1 LTAGTIAT
9 PHTAASQAGA
19 DALRAGGNALDAA
32 LAAAAVLTVVYPHN
46 CALGG
51 DLFAL
56 VAEPDGRVHA
66 VNASGPAALA
76 TDADAVREYA
86 DEMPTV
92 GVAPITVPGLVAG
105 WERLHRLGA
114 ARSWSDALTGAA
126 DLARNGAPVAP
137 GLATAIAGSDGV
149 GSDPGMMKVFAPG
162 GSPLRAGDRLLQPQ
176 LARTLEQLAADGAGT
191 LYRGPIGAAL
201 ISGLRERGSAL
212 GAEDL
217 ARFAVQET
225 EPLTARFGDVE
236 VLTSPPNSSGVL
248 LVQALLALREAGL
261 ADPLGADAAALAAI
275 FAAGHD
281 QRARSLCDPR
291 TREFERQDWLGAERI
306 GELSAIAVRAA
317 AGEPVDVDLA
327 AASGPRPR
335 GDTIALVATD
345 AEGRAVSLIQ
355 SLYYTFGSQIL
366 EPSTGILLH
375 NRGAGFSLTRGHP
388 NELAGGRRPAHT
400 LMPVMVRRGGRL
412 LGVLGTMGG
421 AVHAQ
426 IHLQV
431 LLRLLAGAT
440 APQAVAA
447 PRFAI
452 APRDPAGSGLTVA
465 IEQDCDPAVA
475 AAMRNAGLQAVDVPR
490 HSSQLGH
497 AQAIW
502 LTDPATGGSDPR
514 ADGAA
519 VSVA

>member
-32 LAAAAVLTVVYPHN
+32 LAAAAALTVVYPHN

-76 TDADAVREYA
+76 TDADAVREHA
-86 DEMPTV
+86 DEMPTA
-92 GVAPITVPGLVAG
+92 GVAPITVPGMVAG

-114 ARSWSDALTGAA
+114 ARSWSDALAGAA
-126 DLARNGAPVAP
+126 GLARDGAPVAP
-137 GLATAIAGSDGV
+137 GLAEAIAECDGI
-149 GSDPGMMKVFAPG
+149 GSDPGMTEVFAPG
-162 GSPLRAGDRLLQPQ
+162 GSRLRAGDRLVQPR
-176 LARTLEQLAADGAGT
+176 LARTLEQLAADGASA
-191 LYRGPIGAAL
+191 LYRGEIGAAL
-201 ISGLRERGSAL
+201 ISGLRRRGSAL
-212 GAEDL
+212 SGEDL
-217 ARFAVQET
+217 GGFAVEET
-225 EPLTARFGDVE
+225 EPLAAHFGDAE

-248 LVQALLALREAGL
+248 LTQALLALDEAGL
-261 ADPLGADAAALAAI
+261 ADPLGADAAGLAAI
-275 FAAGHD
+275 FHAGHD

-291 TREFERQDWLGAERI
+291 TRQFAREDWLWAERI
-306 GELSAIAVRAA
+306 GELAAMAVRAA
-317 AGEPVDVDLA
+317 AGEPVDLGLSA
-327 AASGPRPR
+327 AAGPRPS

-355 SLYYTFGSQIL
+355 SLYYAFGSQIL

-375 NRGAGFSLTRGHP
+375 NRGAGFSLTPGHP

-400 LMPVMVRRGGRL
+400 LMPVMVRRGGQL

-426 IHLQV
+426 IHAQV

-452 APRDPAGSGLTVA
+452 GMPDAAGSGPTVR
-465 IEQDCDPAVA
+465 IERDCDPAVA
-475 AAMRNAGLQAVDVPR
+475 AAMRRAGLPAVDVPS
-490 HSSQLGH
+490 HSSELGH

-502 LTDPATGGSDPR
+502 LLDPTAGGSDPR

-519 VSVA
+519 VTVA